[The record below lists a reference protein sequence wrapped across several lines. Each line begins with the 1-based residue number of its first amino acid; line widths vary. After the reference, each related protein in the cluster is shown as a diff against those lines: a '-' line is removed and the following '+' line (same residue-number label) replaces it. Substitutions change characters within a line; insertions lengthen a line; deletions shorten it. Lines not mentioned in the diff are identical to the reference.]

1 MSTCGFVALAVL
13 VVFVILWQVGKR
25 PYRHRGVSQ
34 DGLLKYF
41 SVLLKRGYNGGNMTI
56 ETSRRGLFLQFAK
69 YIDAVGVAGLQ
80 FDFPHAPWSR
90 QYYPILAAE
99 LREAGFEFEVQE
111 VSGGDVS
118 EFLVVDLHK
127 DLEKA
132 QDLVRL
138 SLQRV
143 FGLAPDE
150 AVVLFFRQVSPR
162 DETIGR

>member
-1 MSTCGFVALAVL
+1 MSTCGFVALVVL
-13 VVFVILWQVGKR
+13 VVLVILWQVGKR

-34 DGLLKYF
+34 DDLVKYF
-41 SVLLKRGYNGGNMTI
+41 SALLKRGYNGGNMTI
-56 ETSRRGLFLQFAK
+56 ETSRRRLFLQFAK
-69 YIDAVGVAGLQ
+69 YIDAAGVAGLQ

-99 LREAGFEFEVQE
+99 LREAGFEFETQE

-118 EFLVVDLHK
+118 EFLVIDLCK

-132 QDLVRL
+132 QDLARL

-143 FGLAPDE
+143 FGLAPEE
-150 AVVLFFRQVSPR
+150 AVVVYLRHGSPW